1 MTLPVALSR
10 LSVRHR
16 LTVAVALLT
25 TLALVAVGAT
35 LYIVE
40 SRRIDL
46 TIESRLSREVSEFHT
61 LQAENKDPDT
71 LKPYASAD
79 RLLIVFLQH
88 NLPDPAQMNWSF
100 PITGQPT
107 FVGEPDPALQHSTA
121 FVDLVE
127 SLKTGGGKRSLVIGG
142 DTYRI
147 VVLPVRQGNST
158 GAFVAT
164 YNLGASRAELR
175 ELRITYALLAG
186 LSLILISGLASW
198 MAGRLLSPVRR
209 LQNTARG
216 ITDGDLGG
224 RIEVT
229 GHDDL
234 SDLQQTFN
242 DMLDRLESAFVT
254 QRQFL
259 DDAGHELRTPLTVL
273 RGHLEVIDPTDAG
286 DVAAT
291 RTLLLDE
298 IDRMSRLVNDLLMLA
313 NARRP
318 DFVET
323 GETDI
328 EAVTRGALDRV
339 QALADRQWVLDGTA
353 AGLADLDG
361 QRITQALLQ
370 LADNAV
376 KHTTVGDE
384 IGVGS
389 RLADGFLEFWIRDT
403 GPGVPASLAETL
415 FDRFQQAERS
425 GEGFGLGLSIVRAIA
440 QGHGGD
446 VMLENTAI
454 GATFRLRIPT
464 GATR

>member
-1 MTLPVALSR
+1 MTLPVAMKR
-10 LSVRHR
+10 FSVRQR
-16 LTVAVALLT
+16 LTVAIALLT
-25 TLALVAVGAT
+25 TLVLVAVGVT
-35 LYIVE
+35 LYLVE

-46 TIESRLSREVSEFHT
+46 TIESRLSRDVSEFHT
-61 LQAENKDPDT
+61 LQTENQDPDT

-79 RLLIVFLQH
+79 RLLTVFLQH

-100 PITGQPT
+100 PIAGVPT
-107 FVGEPDPALQHSTA
+107 FVGEPDSRLQHSTA
-121 FVDLVE
+121 FLDLVE
-127 SLKTGGGKRSLVIGG
+127 SLKTRGGKRSLVIGG

-147 VVLPVRQGNST
+147 VVLPVRQGDSS

-164 YNLGASRAELR
+164 QNLSASRADLR
-175 ELRITYALLAG
+175 ELMITYVLLAAV
-186 LSLILISGLASW
+186 SLILIVGLASW
-198 MAGRLLSPVRR
+198 IAGRLLSPVRMLR
-209 LQNTARG
+209 NTARG

-273 RGHLEVIDPTDAG
+273 RGHLEVIDPTDAD

-291 RTLLLDE
+291 RILLLDE
-298 IDRMSRLVNDLLMLA
+298 VDRMSRLVNDLLLLA
-313 NARRP
+313 KARRP

-323 GETDI
+323 GATDI

-339 QALADRQWVLDGTA
+339 QALADRRWVFDGSA

-370 LADNAV
+370 LADNAA

-389 RLADGFLEFWIRDT
+389 RIADGFLEFWIRDT
-403 GPGVPASLAETL
+403 GLGVPAGLKESV
-415 FDRFQQAERS
+415 FDRFQQGERS

-446 VMLENTAI
+446 VVLDDTAI
-454 GATFRLRIPT
+454 GATFRLRIPAGVT
-464 GATR
+464 P